1 MSIEND
7 EGISGSSGSSGSS
20 DDVDVEGYCN
30 GRAEYTHSIV
40 EAPQDTRC
48 DRHTIDLHIAIH
60 INILEYLTG
69 CVKQVKYVDDTML
82 DIRIEPFSTNDI
94 VIKNKGLLGG
104 NLNVKIIFKNIT
116 IKDWKKISEKKR
128 ARIIK
133 LISKLYP

>member
-1 MSIEND
+1 
-7 EGISGSSGSSGSS
+7 
-20 DDVDVEGYCN
+20 
-30 GRAEYTHSIV
+30 
-40 EAPQDTRC
+40 
-48 DRHTIDLHIAIH
+48 
-60 INILEYLTG
+60 LTG